1 MIRIQNNTNRKQ
13 RDVPNTKTTMRTE
26 NKEMI
31 RIPKR
36 KKISTNRKKDYP
48 NSKTTVQAKSIF
60 YYPLYLSIDEVQNKQ

>member
-1 MIRIQNNTNRKQ
+1 
-13 RDVPNTKTTMRTE
+13 MRTE

-31 RIPKR
+31 RIQKR

-48 NSKTTVQAKSIF
+48 NTKTTVQAKSIL